1 MASPSKPDSTT
12 SLLSKWIKG
21 GANATLFLS
30 SMSKPRH
37 GKLDVSS
44 DDKIWYFYPGRTNQ
58 GILLPDFNANC
69 HDLLDT
75 AQLFRGHAKFK
86 NVYDA
91 RTQLSLRDCML
102 RHVSA
107 HGLTSLIALSSL
119 KHHAKMSPE
128 DKAIWGA
135 AYDEEYDGGSLY
147 QPGKSLL
154 KNNINF

>member
-1 MASPSKPDSTT
+1 MASPCKPDSTT
-12 SLLSKWIKG
+12 SLLPKWIKG

-37 GKLDVSS
+37 GKLDISS
-44 DDKIWYFYPGRTNQ
+44 DDNNWYFYPGKTIQ

-91 RTQLSLRDCML
+91 RTQLSLRDCVV

-107 HGLTSLIALSSL
+107 YGLTSLIAPSSL

-128 DKAIWGA
+128 DKAI
-135 AYDEEYDGGSLY
+135 
-147 QPGKSLL
+147 
-154 KNNINF
+154 